1 MAWSTSSASA
11 LAAGLAPVSPAVIDA
26 TLNDAANAL
35 RGGQPDAAVASI
47 RKLVPEI
54 VSNPERCDLAG
65 LILLGAQL
73 GDEALAWFDRA
84 RLLQPNYWQ
93 AQSHAGAV
101 LLSQG
106 RYKEAL
112 TALDAAVAQG
122 FVNAETHYH
131 RGVVLR
137 GLGRKDEAI
146 AALDQA
152 LRIEPGYPEALRAG
166 GLILSEAGCYD
177 QALAFF
183 QAALARNPRFFEV
196 RLDFGNLL
204 RMLERYDEALA
215 IFTEGLKLFPAN
227 ADLLNNRGVVFI
239 DIGEFAT
246 AAADFAAAIAAQPD
260 QPEAYFNGGTVLL
273 RAADPQA
280 ALASFDQA
288 IALRPIYP
296 NAHVGR
302 GVALKELSRFDEAI
316 AAFDTAIA
324 QDPTSAHAKNNKGAL
339 GLLRSDFERGLPGY
353 EYRWIAGQTHKFK
366 LEFPIPEWDG
376 VIRAG
381 EKVIVFDEQG
391 IGDTIQF
398 SRYLPMLAAEGLDVT
413 FFCRKSAQ
421 RLIKSLPGNIRC
433 LDTFGPEE
441 QFDKQIALSSL
452 PYARGTRLS
461 TVPANVPYL
470 AAEPELV
477 AQWAARL
484 AERGSMQ
491 DLKIGLCWA
500 GNPNVRADP
509 RRSIPLAAFAP
520 LMRMQGVR
528 VISVQKHNG
537 LEEIAGL
544 PQDAR
549 LETYDDFDNGP
560 DAFIDSA
567 ALMQN
572 LDLVVSCDTS
582 VAHLAGALARPTFVL
597 LKKIPD
603 WRWMLDREDSPW
615 YPTMRLFRQAERGNW
630 AEVMSRVV
638 AAVEAAK
645 AN

>member
-1 MAWSTSSASA
+1 MAWSTSS
-11 LAAGLAPVSPAVIDA
+11 AAGLAPVSPAVIDT

-54 VSNPERCDLAG
+54 VSTPERCDLAG
-65 LILLGAQL
+65 LILLGARL

-106 RYKEAL
+106 RYTEAL
-112 TALDAAVAQG
+112 IALDAAVAQG

-137 GLGRKDEAI
+137 SLGRKDEAI

-196 RLDFGNLL
+196 RLDYGNLL

-215 IFTEGLKLFPAN
+215 IFTEGLKLFPGH

-239 DIGEFAT
+239 DIGEFAA
-246 AAADFAAAIAAQPD
+246 AAADFAAAIAARPD

-302 GVALKELSRFDEAI
+302 GVALKELSRFDEAL

-324 QDPTSAHAKNNKGAL
+324 QDPASAHAKNNKGAL
-339 GLLRSDFERGLPGY
+339 ELLRGDFERGLAGY
-353 EYRWIAGQTHKFK
+353 EHRWIVGQTHKFK
-366 LEFPIPEWDG
+366 LEFPVPEWDG

-398 SRYLPMLAAEGLDVT
+398 SRYLPMLTAQGLDVT
-413 FFCRKSAQ
+413 FFCRKPAQ
-421 RLIKSLPGNIRC
+421 RLMKSLPGNIRC
-433 LDTFGPEE
+433 LDTFGPDEH
-441 QFDKQIALSSL
+441 FDRQIALSSL
-452 PYARGTRLS
+452 PHARGTRLS
-461 TVPANVPYL
+461 TIPADVPYL
-470 AAEPELV
+470 AAEPELA
-477 AQWAARL
+477 AQWAVRL
-484 AERGSMQ
+484 AECGAMQ
-491 DLKIGLCWA
+491 ELKIGLCWA

-509 RRSIPLAAFAP
+509 RRSIPLTAFTP
-520 LMRMQGVR
+520 LMRMPGVR
-528 VISVQKHNG
+528 VISVQKHEG

-544 PQDAR
+544 PQDAK

-572 LDLVVSCDTS
+572 LDLIVSCDTS

-630 AEVMSRVV
+630 DEVMRRVV
-638 AAVEAAK
+638 AAVEAARNAK
-645 AN
+645 AA